1 MYFPYLYNK
10 QAENFALKTLSS
22 SSLLSKTIPIVETMF
37 DDTNTDWSDESEV
50 NDFIYKKFQALIKDF
65 ADNNNKLIVVI
76 NQSLSDAGISFNS
89 LHDRLSSY
97 VGDINIDDIC
107 YWGISNTDFVN
118 YESDLTGKKCV
129 IFYENSLSIVTSQD
143 VEIMYHILVDGT
155 QNLEFIA
162 LNLDNKVIV
171 ADAFKKQRVNRD
183 YSSESLFSNNIFIY
197 ERMGLVGFGDY
208 TVLEKNPSQSDGG
221 NMNNITVAA
230 HMTLKQNDILYTKHY
245 ICTPEEV
252 ANNSHRTINVINQIK
267 NDVAIF
273 YQSNGLQKIMNI
285 PNSTNLTKLKEFTI
299 SHHIEKMNYLIN
311 Q

>member
-10 QAENFALKTLSS
+10 QAENLVLRTLSNN
-22 SSLLSKTIPIVETMF
+22 SLLSKTIPIVETMF
-37 DDTNTDWSDESEV
+37 DDTNIDWSDESEV
-50 NDFIYKKFQALIKDF
+50 NIFLDRKFQSLIKDF

-76 NQSLSDAGISFNS
+76 NQSLNDAGISF
-89 LHDRLSSY
+89 DRLHNRFSSY
-97 VGDINIDDIC
+97 VGDRNINDIC
-107 YWGISNTDFVN
+107 YWGITNTDFVN

-129 IFYENSLSIVTSQD
+129 IFYENNLSIVTSQD
-143 VEIMYHILVDGT
+143 VEIMYHILLDDT
-155 QNLEFIA
+155 QNLGFIA
-162 LNLDNKVIV
+162 LELENKVII
-171 ADAFKKQRVNRD
+171 ADAFRKQRVNRN
-183 YSSESLFSNNIFIY
+183 YPSESLFSNNIFIY

-221 NMNNITVAA
+221 NMNTITVAA
-230 HMTLKQNDILYTKHY
+230 HMTLKQENTLYTKHY

-252 ANNSHRTINVINQIK
+252 PNNSHRTINVINQIK

-273 YQSNGLQKIMNI
+273 YQSNGLEKIMNI

-311 Q
+311 